1 MILKLESNSAQ
12 GMVDNLN
19 NVDPDEIS
27 LKEVILKVRVGW
39 RYLLS
44 RWAIILV
51 AAVIGGLLGLAYS
64 FIKKPVYTA
73 TSTFVIEDNKSGGM
87 SQYAGLASLAGIDLG
102 GSSNGIFQGDNIIE
116 LYKSRAMIE
125 KALLSPITIKGKK
138 KLLIDRYIEFNY
150 LRESWKK
157 NDHINEISFHG
168 DPDKFGRKQDSIIT
182 DLVDLFNKKVLNV
195 EKPDKKLS
203 IIKVDVSNT
212 DELFS
217 KAFNDKLVKTVN
229 DFYVQTKTKKS
240 YQNVLILQKQA
251 DSVRKVLN
259 GSISGVAAAIDAA
272 PNANPNQSILR
283 VPSQRKQVD
292 VQASTAIYSEIVKN
306 LEVSRMSLLQ
316 ETPLIQLIDEP
327 VLPLSVNRLGKL
339 KGIVFGGVLAG
350 MLAVF
355 ILALKKIFKNVMK

>member
-1 MILKLESNSAQ
+1 
-12 GMVDNLN
+12 MVDNLN
-19 NVDPDEIS
+19 NVDSDEIS
-27 LKEVILKVRVGW
+27 LKEVILKVRAAW

-44 RWAIILV
+44 RWVIILV

-87 SQYAGLASLAGIDLG
+87 GQYAGLASLAGIDLV

-125 KALLSPITIKGKK
+125 KALLSSITIKGKK
-138 KLLIDRYIEFNY
+138 ELLIDRYINFNH

-157 NDHINEISFHG
+157 NDHIKAISFNG
-168 DPDKFGRKQDSIIT
+168 DPEKLGRKQDSIIT
-182 DLVDLFNKKVLNV
+182 DLVDLFNRKVLNV

-203 IIKVDVSNT
+203 IIKVNVATN

-217 KAFNDKLVKTVN
+217 KEFNNKLVETVN
-229 DFYVQTKTKKS
+229 DFYTQTKTKKS

-272 PNANPNQSILR
+272 PNANPNQFILR

-316 ETPLIQLIDEP
+316 ETPLIQVIDTP
-327 VLPLSVNRLGKL
+327 ILPLHNNKISKVK
-339 KGIVFGGVLAG
+339 A
-350 MLAVF
+350 F
-355 ILALKKIFKNVMK
+355 ILSLFIGIIISTVVLLTKRVFSIIMKQETRS